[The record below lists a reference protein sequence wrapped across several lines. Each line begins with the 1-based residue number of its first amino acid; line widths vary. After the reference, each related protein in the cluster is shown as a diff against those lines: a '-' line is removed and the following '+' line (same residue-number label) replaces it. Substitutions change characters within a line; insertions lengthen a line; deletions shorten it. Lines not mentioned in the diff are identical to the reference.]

1 MLDFRSDMANEV
13 CDEYVKEYSRQ
24 QAGMPDGI
32 EYEKKKCGGFEVEN
46 VKILDEQG
54 EKILEMPRGE
64 YITMRVGHLWLTD
77 YMRFKSAADE
87 LSKIISSLVN
97 TKGSVL
103 VVGLGNRYVTPDA
116 VGAIASSN
124 VIATRHL
131 KDNGFFDY
139 ENSGLGEVS
148 TVTPGVLGQTGI
160 EAVEQIKGAVER
172 VKPDTVILVDALASK
187 CMDNLASTVQITNA
201 GIRPGS
207 GVGND
212 RGELSEKVL
221 GVPTVAVGVP
231 TVIDVAT
238 LARDL
243 LIEAGGEHDELLGKI
258 KKDYKNHYVTV
269 KDADEAV
276 SEVGRL
282 IGYAVNKAFHKI
294 LSYEE
299 MMYM

>member
-13 CDEYVKEYSRQ
+13 CDEYVKEYSKKHS
-24 QAGMPDGI
+24 GMPDGI
-32 EYEKKKCGGFEVEN
+32 EYEKKKCGGFEIEN
-46 VKILDEQG
+46 VKILDERG
-54 EKILEMPRGE
+54 EETLEMPCGE

-77 YMRFKSAADE
+77 YVRFKSAADE
-87 LSKIISSLVN
+87 LSKIISSLAN

-116 VGAIASSN
+116 VGTIASSN
-124 VIATRHL
+124 IIATRHL
-131 KDNGFFDY
+131 RDNGFFDY

-160 EAVEQIKGAVER
+160 EAVEQIKGAVEN

-221 GVPTVAVGVP
+221 GVPTLAVGVP

-243 LIEAGGEHDELLGKI
+243 LTEAGGEHDELLGKI
-258 KKDYKNHYVTV
+258 KKNYKNHYVTV

-276 SEVGRL
+276 SEAGRL